1 MSEMSPTRMNLLARR
16 SQLDLA
22 LRGVDLLQK
31 KRDALVKEFFALV
44 HETLDAR
51 KKLNAAAATAYKALL
66 LANSMD
72 GSFAVESV
80 ALSVPVVNDVHTQI
94 ENVWGTRVP
103 KLDVNW
109 PHEPTISPVSVGSRT
124 VAAQSAFQKLSR
136 AMIQM
141 VNNESKLRRFGE
153 EIKKTARRVAA
164 LEQVVIPGMRSQMRY
179 IQQVLDQ
186 QEQEDIFR
194 LRRIKSKLETQR
206 SV

>member
-1 MSEMSPTRMNLLARR
+1 MSEMSPTRMNLLERR
-16 SQLDLA
+16 SQHALA
-22 LRGVDLLQK
+22 MRGVDLLQK

-51 KKLNAAAATAYKALL
+51 RQLNAAAATAYKALL

-72 GSFAVESV
+72 GSSAVESV
-80 ALSVPVVNDVHTQI
+80 ALSVPLVIDVHANI

-109 PHEPTISPVSVGSRT
+109 PHEPTISPVSVGART
-124 VAAQSAFQKLSR
+124 VVAQSAFQKLSC
-136 AMIQM
+136 AMLR
-141 VNNESKLRRFGE
+141 VANSESRLRRFGE

-164 LEQVVIPGMRSQMRY
+164 LDQVVIPSMRSQMRY

-194 LRRIKSKLETQR
+194 LRRIKSKIESQR